1 MARTTTRSQFEATN
15 YADVIRPVASPA
27 ALRDHIACLAES
39 LRRKNAEALGFL
51 PRRTYY
57 DAIHRDRLVC
67 TLENDEPCGILL
79 WGRRRER
86 VKIHQTVVAPDCR
99 RLLHATHAVE
109 AILEHDDAK
118 TASVLQLRC
127 ALDLPA
133 IHFWKAIG
141 MKHIY
146 TTQGK
151 LWPGR
156 QIAVMR
162 MSIANRRLHR
172 RKMIG
177 KLIELAIANPEL

>member
-118 TASVLQLRC
+118 TASVLHLHDTRQTLARSPDRSH
-127 ALDLPA
+127 ADVDRQP
-133 IHFWKAIG
+133 
-141 MKHIY
+141 
-146 TTQGK
+146 TTTPTK
-151 LWPGR
+151 NDR
-156 QIAVMR
+156 QTD
-162 MSIANRRLHR
+162 
-172 RKMIG
+172 
-177 KLIELAIANPEL
+177 